1 MEYKRKKIDK
11 LYCTDFNVFTEIYPN
26 DGYKALNTPSNVY
39 LKYSLDKNKVIEA
52 AKKIMDEF
60 GIEGNPED
68 HVDYW
73 ETCRSE
79 KLFIDEDGI
88 VTMECY
94 DGGECYK
101 RTKFRHC
108 L

>member
-1 MEYKRKKIDK
+1 MKKKINK
-11 LYCTDFNVFTEIYPN
+11 LYCTDFNVFTEIYPH
-26 DGYKALNTPSNVY
+26 DGYKALNTPSSVY
-39 LKYSLDKNKVIEA
+39 EKYSLDKNKVIKA
-52 AKKIMDEF
+52 AKQIMDEF

-68 HVDYW
+68 HVTYY

-79 KLFIDEDGI
+79 KLFLDEEGT

-101 RTKFRHC
+101 RYKFRHC

>member
-1 MEYKRKKIDK
+1 MRKKIDK

-26 DGYKALNTPSNVY
+26 DAYKALNAPSNIY

-68 HVDYW
+68 HVTYW
-73 ETCRSE
+73 ETCRDE

-88 VTMECY
+88 VTMESLDEC
-94 DGGECYK
+94 GECYK